1 VKNHLTDGDKET
13 VLTTFT
19 DLRNEFVTRLLEEQ
33 DAQLIIDWTKGILD
47 TGTTPLDFFDNVFT
61 PGMAEVGN
69 KFSRLDIFLP
79 ELMDAAEKAKMIS
92 DQVLAPLLKKNTAS
106 NSMARGKVIIASV
119 RGDLHDIG
127 KNMVSLMLQVNG
139 FDVIDMG
146 VNVPPRD
153 IIERA
158 KEQAVDIV
166 GLSSLMTTS
175 MPYMK
180 EVVELRDGYG
190 LKNKFAIIVGGAPIT
205 REYTEAIGADAFGH
219 DAVEAVQKC
228 LLLLDRPVVS

>member
-1 VKNHLTDGDKET
+1 MTPTELQQ
-13 VLTTFT
+13 
-19 DLRNEFVTRLLEEQ
+19 EFVTRLLEEN
-33 DAQLIIDWTKGILD
+33 DTNLLIAWVRDVLRDGF
-47 TGTTPLDFFDNVFT
+47 TPLNFFDKVFT
-61 PGMAEVGN
+61 PGMAEIGD

-79 ELMDAAEKAKMIS
+79 ELMDSAEKAKAIS
-92 DQVLAPLLKKNTAS
+92 DQVLAPLLAKNSSAS
-106 NSMARGKVIIASV
+106 SMVRGKVIIASV

-139 FDVIDMG
+139 FEVLDMG
-146 VNVPPRD
+146 VNVPPRE

-158 KEQAVDIV
+158 REQAVDIV

-180 EVVELRDGYG
+180 EVVELRDGFG
-190 LKNKFAIIVGGAPIT
+190 LKGKFAIIVGGAPIT
-205 REYTEAIGADAFGH
+205 KEYAEAIGADAFGH

-228 LLLLDRPVVS
+228 FLLMDRAVVS

>member
-1 VKNHLTDGDKET
+1 MSAPIELK
-13 VLTTFT
+13 
-19 DLRNEFVTRLLEEQ
+19 NEFVTKLLEES
-33 DAQLIIDWTKGILD
+33 DTDSIIAWVKD
-47 TGTTPLDFFDNVFT
+47 TLASGVTPLDFFDNVFT
-61 PGMAEVGN
+61 PGMAEIGD

-79 ELMDAAEKAKMIS
+79 ELMDSAEKAKAIS
-92 DQVLAPLLKKNTAS
+92 DQVLAPLLMKNS
-106 NSMARGKVIIASV
+106 SVSSMVRGKIIIASV
-119 RGDLHDIG
+119 KGDLHDIG

-139 FDVIDMG
+139 FEVIDMG

-153 IIERA
+153 IIEKA
-158 KEQAVDIV
+158 KAQAVDIV

-180 EVVELRDGYG
+180 EVVELRDGFG

-205 REYTEAIGADAFGH
+205 KEYSEAIGADAFGH

-228 LLLLDRPVVS
+228 FLLMDSSRVS

>member
-1 VKNHLTDGDKET
+1 LSAPN
-13 VLTTFT
+13 
-19 DLRNEFVTRLLEEQ
+19 DLQNEFVTMLLEENNTE
-33 DAQLIIDWTKGILD
+33 LIIAWAREILD
-47 TGTTPLDFFDNVFT
+47 KGTPPLDFFDQVFT
-61 PGMAEVGN
+61 PGMAEIGN

-79 ELMDAAEKAKMIS
+79 ELMDAAEKAKAIS
-92 DQVLAPLLKKNTAS
+92 DQVLAPLLAKNTAS
-106 NSMARGKVIIASV
+106 NSLNRGKVIIASV
-119 RGDLHDIG
+119 KGDMHDIG

-139 FDVIDMG
+139 FEVIDMG

-158 KEQAVDIV
+158 RNQEVDIV

-180 EVVELRDGYG
+180 EVVELRDGFG
-190 LKNKFAIIVGGAPIT
+190 LKNKFSIIVGGAPIT
-205 REYTEAIGADAFGH
+205 KDYSEAIGADAFGQ